1 MTDPAF
7 EYLRKFKQVTEET
20 EILVKKTIR
29 RKYPDIT
36 PNELFKVFE
45 FGLVGEYGKMYN
57 ADPQT
62 LMSWIDEFM
71 KTKPKPMKYL
81 FDELLDPS
89 VKTTDR
95 KYFSRTDE
103 WHKECNKA
111 YFKYLKG
118 TDPKHFHPGIYDRMM
133 MDDMIDKD
141 AFTFFL
147 DGNDFTKAK
156 QIAIAKFFESCK
168 ANGLTLI
175 YAEK

>member
-7 EYLRKFKQVTEET
+7 EYLRKFKQVSDET

-81 FDELLDPS
+81 FDELLHPS
-89 VKTTDR
+89 VKITDR
-95 KYFSRTDE
+95 GFFTSPED
-103 WHKECNKA
+103 WHKETNRA
-111 YFKYLKG
+111 YFKFLKG
-118 TDPKHFHPGIYDRMM
+118 TDPKHFHPAIYDRMM
-133 MDDMIDKD
+133 MDDIIDKD
-141 AFTFFL
+141 AFIPFL
-147 DGNDFTKAK
+147 KDQDFTKAK
-156 QIAIAKFFESCK
+156 QTAIAKFFESCK
-168 ANGLTLI
+168 SKGLTLI
-175 YAEK
+175 YGER